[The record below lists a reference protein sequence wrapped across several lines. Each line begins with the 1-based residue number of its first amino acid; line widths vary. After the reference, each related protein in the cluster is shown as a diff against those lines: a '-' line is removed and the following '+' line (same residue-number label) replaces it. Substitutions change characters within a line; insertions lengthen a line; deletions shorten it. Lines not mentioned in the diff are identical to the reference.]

1 IRFQLPLTLNG
12 EYRIRFTS
20 LAEAGLPEEK
30 YPEQTLY
37 KIEVDPETEATF
49 EYRPYL
55 GWSKQTFRVPYLP
68 ELRAVRGT
76 KVNLAYFR
84 NRPLKGARL
93 DMRFGEGA
101 RAVKKTLDGVVD
113 PKKPDVV
120 LFPWFVLDPVGGHSH
135 GRYRIAYTTREGE
148 STTDPQTYPIEVL

>member
-1 IRFQLPLTLNG
+1 
-12 EYRIRFTS
+12 
-20 LAEAGLPEEK
+20 
-30 YPEQTLY
+30 
-37 KIEVDPETEATF
+37 IEVDPETEATF

-76 KVNLAYFR
+76 KVNLAYFS

-113 PKKPDVV
+113 PKKPAV
-120 LFPWFVLDPVGGHSH
+120 LLCPWFVLDPVGGHSH

-148 STTDPQTYPIEVL
+148 STTDTQAYRIEVLADAPPHNVVLTQPGKDIKLPANGILKVEGGASDDF